1 MASKKLSD
9 KEIAQLLGQYRS
21 ERRRLMFQLDT
32 IRSAMRELK
41 SGLSD
46 SPAPAVGDAPVKR
59 GPGRPRKT
67 DAEKALTRKKPGRRK
82 KRTISGGGY
91 RLNEWDKMILDTIG
105 GRNQLLPKE
114 ELLAATLEWAKK
126 NEPALSAEEVEAK
139 LTRVLQK
146 LSGRR
151 GELGAH
157 RTGLRRG
164 YHYGLKEWFFASSGL
179 LLKQHY
185 DKLVLVAD

>member
-1 MASKKLSD
+1 MPAKKLND
-9 KEIAQLLGQYRS
+9 KEIGQLLSQYRS
-21 ERRRLMFQLDT
+21 ERRRLMFQLET
-32 IRSAMRELK
+32 VRSAMRELK
-41 SGLSD
+41 RGLSD
-46 SPAPAVGDAPVKR
+46 SPAPAAGEVPVKR

-82 KRTISGGGY
+82 KRTIEGGGY
-91 RLNEWDKMILDTIG
+91 RLNEWDKMILDTIR
-105 GRNQLLPKE
+105 GRNELLPKE
-114 ELLAATLEWAKK
+114 ELLAATMAWAKK
-126 NEPALSAEEVEAK
+126 NEPALGKEEVEAK

-151 GELGAH
+151 GELGTH

-179 LLKQHY
+179 LRKQHY
-185 DKLVLVAD
+185 DKLVLVAE